1 MSDHNSSMLQV
12 EKRHSPVDASLQDL
26 TMAQERPSLET
37 QKEDVRS
44 VVAASEAPQQTPQEL
59 VKSVRRSAM
68 DLLARREY
76 STVELQRKLLVKFS
90 AYEIIDQELTRLT
103 CQGLLSDERFAE
115 AYSRYRSGAG
125 FGPSRILLELRQK
138 GVKDELSKRAIKKG
152 GFDWYRLVKF
162 AKEKKFGSELPTESK
177 EKARQV
183 RFLHYRG
190 FTTDQIA
197 ELYPS

>member
-12 EKRHSPVDASLQDL
+12 EKRHSPVDASLQEL

-138 GVKDELSKRAIKKG
+138 GVKDELSKQAIKKG

-162 AKEKKFGSELPTESK
+162 AKEKKFGREVPAEGK

-183 RFLHYRG
+183 RFLQYRG

-197 ELYPS
+197 ELYAS

>member
-12 EKRHSPVDASLQDL
+12 EKRHSPVEASLQDL
-26 TMAQERPSLET
+26 TMAQERPSLEA

-138 GVKDELSKRAIKKG
+138 GVKDELSKQAIKKG

-162 AKEKKFGSELPTESK
+162 AKEKKFGSEVPTENK

-183 RFLHYRG
+183 RFLQYRG

>member
-125 FGPSRILLELRQK
+125 FGP
-138 GVKDELSKRAIKKG
+138 
-152 GFDWYRLVKF
+152 
-162 AKEKKFGSELPTESK
+162 
-177 EKARQV
+177 
-183 RFLHYRG
+183 
-190 FTTDQIA
+190 
-197 ELYPS
+197 

>member
-1 MSDHNSSMLQV
+1 MSDNNPSLLQA
-12 EKRHSPVDASLQDL
+12 ERRHPPAEAPLQDL
-26 TMAQERPSLET
+26 TTSQERFPLLA
-37 QKEDVRS
+37 QKECVQA
-44 VVAASEAPQQTPQEL
+44 VVPASEAPQQTSQEL

-90 AYEIIDQELTRLT
+90 AYEIIDRELTRLT

-138 GVKDELSKRAIKKG
+138 GVKDELSKQAIKKG

-162 AKEKKFGSELPTESK
+162 AKEKKFGREVPAESK

-183 RFLHYRG
+183 RFLQYRG

-197 ELYPS
+197 ELYAS